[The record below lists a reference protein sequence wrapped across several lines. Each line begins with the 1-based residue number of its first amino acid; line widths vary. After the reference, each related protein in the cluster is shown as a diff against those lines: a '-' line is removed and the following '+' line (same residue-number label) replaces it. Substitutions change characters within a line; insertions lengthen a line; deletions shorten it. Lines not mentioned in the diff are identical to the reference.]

1 MGITPKGC
9 QSSRTLSN
17 YQPTARTSTSVTAC
31 SSRTFRHFWGTITPS
46 SPERDPGITFIQRT
60 DDRGRLRGDL
70 HHSIANACACVGFG
84 PLESRRA
91 WILGFIYSSSS
102 QFMDSSFRIC
112 IPHARTYD
120 KEAVF
125 FVIVTCMR
133 NTNSDSR
140 VSYNSNNL
148 ASGLCFRVGA
158 GRGLP

>member
-1 MGITPKGC
+1 MPELANLEQLPTNGSYFNISDCMLFKNLPTLLGHNNPVVTGER
-9 QSSRTLSN
+9 SRNHL
-17 YQPTARTSTSVTAC
+17 Y
-31 SSRTFRHFWGTITPS
+31 
-46 SPERDPGITFIQRT
+46 PED
-60 DDRGRLRGDL
+60 GRQGQTQGGDI